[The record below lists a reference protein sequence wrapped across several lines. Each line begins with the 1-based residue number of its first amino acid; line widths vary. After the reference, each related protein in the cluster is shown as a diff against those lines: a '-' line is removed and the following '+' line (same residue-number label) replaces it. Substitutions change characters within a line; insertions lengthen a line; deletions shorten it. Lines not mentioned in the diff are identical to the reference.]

1 MGRGILS
8 GLIWGS
14 IISVFVLSA
23 VSLLAPL
30 PQRPGEAGEDLAAV
44 EPEPEAEETAPEPD
58 DLPEAST
65 PPEADATDTP
75 EPDTETADTSE
86 PERPAPA
93 TQQTIGE
100 AVSVP
105 AGSEFRRPPPETE
118 AALPVADPTSP
129 VAGAPAVPPSVT
141 QEGGLD
147 LPSTEGAVRPDTP
160 GMSVTAPVA
169 PVIDEIAP
177 EVTADASGGTV
188 SRPEGES
195 LSPVS
200 GPNADSSLQLDGGG
214 LPPAVTPQPVPT
226 DTLEVT
232 EAPTESLAASDAA
245 PAESIAATDAAP
257 VPAEGGAAV
266 VEGTAP
272 PEIGDVA
279 ERPAVEAAETTAPA
293 VEAAQAAT
301 PATEAETPPAVSAAL
316 TSEESDAASP
326 IAPVDPPAATPPVN
340 GDAAS
345 EAEVVTASPG
355 TRVEE
360 SEPAPTADGEQ
371 IAMAEP
377 QTELPGPVAPE
388 RVAEEPQSGTAVPAD
403 GTDPLPAAPA
413 DALPEGGDEP
423 DRPERMEIRRADPGE
438 AAPEVGDEAPT
449 VPGVR
454 VLPLTDRS
462 RGSSRLPQIGREPE
476 GDEVAVAVEPEA
488 EVDPL
493 PGEAER
499 PGLGALSR
507 HAVPFS
513 NPEGKPLFSVILI
526 DDGSRTLDRQV
537 LSTFNFPVTFA
548 IDPALPDAAEAAEF
562 YRSAGFEVVALATG
576 LTPNA
581 TARDLE
587 VALEANLAAVPEAV
601 AIMDPA
607 ADGIGGRRA
616 LVEHAVE
623 IAAGDGLGMIGWD
636 RGLGAVRA
644 ASARAGHPAALI
656 FRSLDEQGER
666 SSVIQRYLDRAA
678 FKAAQDGA
686 VVMAGH
692 AQPETVEALFRWAQ
706 DDKARDV
713 ALAPV
718 SAVLRGQ

>member
-30 PQRPGEAGEDLAAV
+30 PQRPGEGGEDLASV
-44 EPEPEAEETAPEPD
+44 E
-58 DLPEAST
+58 
-65 PPEADATDTP
+65 PEADATETAPQLDAPDAGASPEAEVPAAETP
-75 EPDTETADTSE
+75 EPEAAGPAAETAGTSE

-93 TQQTIGE
+93 TRQTIGE

-147 LPSTEGAVRPDTP
+147 LPLTEGAARPDTP

-169 PVIDEIAP
+169 PAIDETAP
-177 EVTADASGGTV
+177 EVTADSSGGTLI
-188 SRPEGES
+188 RPEGES

-232 EAPTESLAASDAA
+232 ETPAESLAASDAA

-257 VPAEGGAAV
+257 VPAEGGAAA
-266 VEGTAP
+266 VEGTTQ
-272 PEIGDVA
+272 PEVGD
-279 ERPAVEAAETTAPA
+279 AAETPA
-293 VEAAQAAT
+293 VDTAEATT
-301 PATEAETPPAVSAAL
+301 PTTEAETPAAVASAL
-316 TSEESDAASP
+316 PSEESQAASP
-326 IAPVDPPAATPPVN
+326 IAPVEPPEATPAVN

-345 EAEVVTASPG
+345 EAEIVTASPG
-355 TRVEE
+355 TPVDEA
-360 SEPAPTADGEQ
+360 EPAPAAEGEQ
-371 IAMAEP
+371 IAMAESR
-377 QTELPGPVAPE
+377 TELPGPVAPE
-388 RVAEEPQSGTAVPAD
+388 RVTEEPQSGEAVPAE
-403 GTDPLPAAPA
+403 GTEPLPAASP

-438 AAPEVGDEAPT
+438 AAPEVGDETPT

-476 GDEVAVAVEPEA
+476 GEEVAVAVEPET
-488 EVDPL
+488 DPL
-493 PGEAER
+493 PGATGQ
-499 PGLGALSR
+499 PTLGALSR

-537 LSTFNFPVTFA
+537 LGTFNFPVTFA

-576 LTPNA
+576 LAPNA

-607 ADGIGGRRA
+607 TDGIGGRRA

-623 IAAGDGLGMIGWD
+623 FAAGDGLGMIGWD

-656 FRSLDEQGER
+656 FRSVDDQGER
-666 SSVIQRYLDRAA
+666 STVIQRYLDRAA

-706 DDKARDV
+706 EDKAQEV